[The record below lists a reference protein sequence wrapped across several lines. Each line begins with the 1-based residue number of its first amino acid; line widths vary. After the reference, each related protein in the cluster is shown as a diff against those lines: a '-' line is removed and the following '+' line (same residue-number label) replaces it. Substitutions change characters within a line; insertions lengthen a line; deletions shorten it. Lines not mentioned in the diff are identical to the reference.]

1 MLTEAASLR
10 SLLAISARMQLWGAL
25 LVCIPSVVVI
35 AIDVEDL
42 VTLHTQDTGQE
53 NVREDIDSIGF
64 ESSLPRQHALG
75 QAWGEGQYSVQ
86 WNGGVA
92 TNRCPAP
99 RRRTRVRSHPWRV

>member
-42 VTLHTQDTGQE
+42 VTLHTQDTGK
-53 NVREDIDSIGF
+53 
-64 ESSLPRQHALG
+64 
-75 QAWGEGQYSVQ
+75 
-86 WNGGVA
+86 
-92 TNRCPAP
+92 
-99 RRRTRVRSHPWRV
+99 